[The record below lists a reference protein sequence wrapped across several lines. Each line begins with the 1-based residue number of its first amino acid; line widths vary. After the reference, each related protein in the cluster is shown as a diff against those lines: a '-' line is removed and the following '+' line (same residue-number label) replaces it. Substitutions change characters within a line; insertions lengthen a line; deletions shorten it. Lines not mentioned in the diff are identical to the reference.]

1 VFHLIECRT
10 PPESSHSA
18 AFTAQQCCSIEAGNN
33 LFRRDVI
40 KKAFQ

>member
-10 PPESSHSA
+10 PPEGSHSA
-18 AFTAQQCCSIEAGNN
+18 AFIARQCCSIEVGNN
-33 LFRRDVI
+33 LFRRDVT